1 MRNRHLQLDAVAVHG
16 SRRNITQ
23 ANGLTCIFAFLY
35 ADFPAVEADL
45 LLIAAEQLC
54 AERTDFAAQL
64 ERALLG
70 RLAGDIDR
78 TRGIRAG
85 IIRRPVGVRTQRG
98 DVVKRTLKH
107 LCRDLRKRGITAGA
121 HVSRADE
128 QRVKALIVDLERRT
142 ADVHARDAR
151 ALHRHAH
158 ADRTNLAV
166 SHVPARILVIPV
178 DHVVHA
184 RQTAVERTACVQLT
198 VVRGHDLTLVRNI
211 HLTDFE
217 RVHAEDIRQLV
228 YRALD
233 REQALRCAVAAV
245 RARRHVIGVH
255 NVTRKAERLGLAVQR
270 NRLMTGQTDRCRAV
284 LTVRAGVGQRVQV
297 DAAHDAVLV
306 CAQTDVHFHLV
317 ARRRCNLALHA
328 AEDDLGR
335 LFRHPGD
342 KRRIHRADRG
352 LLGAEAAA
360 DARLGDAHLAFRD
373 MQCVRHDSA
382 GVEHDLR

>member
-1 MRNRHLQLDAVAVHG
+1 MRNRRLQLDAVAVHG

-23 ANGLTCIFAFLY
+23 VNGLACIFAFLY

-70 RLAGDIDR
+70 RLAGDVGR

-178 DHVVHA
+178 DHVMHA
-184 RQTAVERTACVQLT
+184 RQTAVERTACIQLT
-198 VVRGHDLTLVRNI
+198 VVRGHDLALVRNI

-217 RVHAEDIRQLV
+217 RVHAEDVRQLV
-228 YRALD
+228 YRALH

-270 NRLMTGQTDRCRAV
+270 NRLMTG
-284 LTVRAGVGQRVQV
+284 
-297 DAAHDAVLV
+297 
-306 CAQTDVHFHLV
+306 
-317 ARRRCNLALHA
+317 
-328 AEDDLGR
+328 
-335 LFRHPGD
+335 
-342 KRRIHRADRG
+342 
-352 LLGAEAAA
+352 
-360 DARLGDAHLAFRD
+360 
-373 MQCVRHDSA
+373 
-382 GVEHDLR
+382 